1 MSALVTPLSYA
12 QVRDRL
18 DEIDTDLAD
27 RQPIYEAACSDYF
40 RAKRNYEAAYARE
53 YVRADGKNSEERK
66 SRALLALMPSQ
77 EYKGLIVAEAAYE
90 AGKAAMRTLET
101 RASIGQSL
109 LRVTA
114 QERGG

>member
-1 MSALVTPLSYA
+1 MSTLVTPLSYA

-18 DEIDTDLAD
+18 DEIDNDLAD
-27 RQPIYEAACSDYF
+27 RMPNYEAACSNYF
-40 RAKRNYEAAYARE
+40 RAKRDYEAAYARE
-53 YVRADGKNSEERK
+53 YVQAEGKNSEERK
-66 SRALLALMPSQ
+66 SRALLALMPSP
-77 EYKGLIVAEAAYE
+77 EYKALIVAEADYE
-90 AGKAAMRTLET
+90 GGKAAMRTLET